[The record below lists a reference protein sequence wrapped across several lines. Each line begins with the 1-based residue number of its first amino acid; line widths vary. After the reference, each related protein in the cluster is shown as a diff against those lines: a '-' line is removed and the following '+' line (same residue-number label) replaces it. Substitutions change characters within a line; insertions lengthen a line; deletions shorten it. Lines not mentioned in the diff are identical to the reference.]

1 MKILAL
7 KTEIPSSPG
16 WLLVGT
22 PWVRCDNLGWPQ
34 HHKKCQEK
42 PTAIQTW
49 QMVQLVN
56 SYLKQVGTR
65 PDPGSH
71 TSKRRKLNAR
81 FSLVRRTNYISIFPS
96 LGLVWVSESGSVW
109 QKLHIPVWMWDL
121 FGCWKF
127 CCEAHCP
134 AVTNCHTG
142 PGLAGAGWKQQ
153 STTCQENRIRRITMI
168 IIIRQNTVHNSA
180 QSPPQSGVSRQGKK
194 DQNQS

>member
-7 KTEIPSSPG
+7 KTEIPTILG

-22 PWVRCDNLGWPQ
+22 SWGRCDNSGWPQ

-56 SYLKQVGTR
+56 SYLKQAGTR

-71 TSKRRKLNAR
+71 TILPRKENW
-81 FSLVRRTNYISIFPS
+81 IKDFPCS
-96 LGLVWVSESGSVW
+96 EGQWGPYFNISESEWIRVAGYDRSS
-109 QKLHIPVWMWDL
+109 IISVWMWDL
-121 FGCWKF
+121 FGWWKF

-142 PGLAGAGWKQQ
+142 SGRAGLDGNNNQQ
-153 STTCQENRIRRITMI
+153 LVRKTESGGLPLLLLLSGKIRFTLLSSVSTRII
-168 IIIRQNTVHNSA
+168 S
-180 QSPPQSGVSRQGKK
+180 QSKK
-194 DQNQS
+194 EQNQS